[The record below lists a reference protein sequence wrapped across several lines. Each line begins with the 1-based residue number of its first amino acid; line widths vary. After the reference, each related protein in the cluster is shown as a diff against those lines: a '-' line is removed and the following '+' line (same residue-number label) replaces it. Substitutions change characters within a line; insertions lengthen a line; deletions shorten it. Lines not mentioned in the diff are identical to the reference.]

1 MSLHLSM
8 TPVIRVTDIKLP
20 ANIYAEQ
27 GSEHLTF
34 TAEISPLSVLEEVYA
49 KIHERLAKDERD
61 TLGGYMLLIRKTIQE
76 DVSLKTIPVTGDLHI
91 RFADSTVLL
100 DAADA
105 LHLVG
110 EALLYPREAVILHD
124 VDDNSLDRWRIAYT
138 ETPVKALE
146 LQKLLDSS
154 LNRWDT
160 TQILTVTRSTVE
172 NFRLTQTVENII
184 NPYLLEMVI

>member
-1 MSLHLSM
+1 MSLNLSM
-8 TPVIRVTDIKLP
+8 KPVTRVADIKVP

-27 GSEHLTF
+27 GSEHLSF
-34 TAEISPLSVLEEVYA
+34 TAEVSPLSVLEEVYA
-49 KIHERLAKDERD
+49 KVQERLTKDERD
-61 TLGGYMLLIRKTIQE
+61 TLGGYMLLIRRAIQE
-76 DVSLKTIPVTGDLHI
+76 DVSLKTIPVTGDLRI
-91 RFADSTVLL
+91 RFSDSTVLL

-110 EALLYPREAVILHD
+110 EALLYPREAAILHD
-124 VDDNSLDRWRIAYT
+124 VDDNSLDRWRIAYSDN
-138 ETPVKALE
+138 PVKALE

-172 NFRLTQTVENII
+172 NFRVAQTVESIV